1 MATITRFEDLE
12 TWRLARE
19 ICKVVYKFTM
29 LDLFSKDFSLKDQ
42 VRR

>member
-19 ICKVVYKFTM
+19 ICKVVHKFTT

-42 VRR
+42 VR